1 MPTDQP
7 QMLRVLQSFPH
18 KIGSG
23 RIADTAWYQAQGV
36 AAAGAELT
44 VFPGVVHKPLPPQI
58 RVRPTLARGRWRI
71 PYKALGRARALGLHD
86 QIVARRLEQLAG
98 SVDVVHAWPLGA
110 RRTLKE
116 ARRLGI
122 TSVLE
127 RPNAHTRFAYTVVQ
141 QECER
146 IGVPLPR
153 NHEHAFNEH
162 YLRLE
167 EEEYELADFLL
178 CPSEFTRQTFLDAG
192 FPPGKLLRHTY
203 GYDETCFYPP
213 PEPRTREA
221 GLTMVYVGVA
231 AVRKGLHFALEA
243 WLRSRASK
251 EGTFLVAGEFL
262 PAYREHLA
270 AALEHPS
277 VHVLGHRDDVP
288 ELMRWSDVFVLPTIE
303 EGYGLACVEALASGC
318 VPLVSKACTEVCEHE
333 VNALVHPIGDV
344 DTLTRHI
351 NLLHDDR
358 EQLDRLS
365 ATAIEGAPRHT
376 WTRAGEVLL
385 GTYEEAV
392 AAGGSGSLHDL
403 ASPPTPDEIGRIPAD
418 LPE

>member
-1 MPTDQP
+1 MPSNQSQT
-7 QMLRVLQSFPH
+7 LRVLQSFPH

-44 VFPGVVHKPLPPQI
+44 VFPGVVHKPLPSQI

-86 QIVARRLEQLAG
+86 HIVARRLEHLAD
-98 SVDVVHAWPLGA
+98 SIDVVHAWPLGA
-110 RRTLKE
+110 RQTLRA

-153 NHEHAFNEH
+153 NHEHAFNED
-162 YLRLE
+162 YLRIE

-178 CPSEFTRQTFLDAG
+178 CPSDFTRQTFLDAG
-192 FPPGKLLRHTY
+192 LSPEKLLRHTY
-203 GYDETCFYPP
+203 GYDETLFYPP
-213 PEPRTREA
+213 PEPRTRHG

-243 WLRSRASK
+243 WLESRASQ

-270 AALEHPS
+270 RALEHPS
-277 VHVLGHRDDVP
+277 VRVLGHRDDVP
-288 ELMRWSDVFVLPTIE
+288 ELMRRSDVFVLPTIE

-333 VNALVHPIGDV
+333 VNALVHPIRDV
-344 DTLTRHI
+344 RTLARHI
-351 NLLHDDR
+351 NMLYDDR
-358 EQLDRLS
+358 ELLERLS
-365 ATAIEGAPRHT
+365 IAAIEAAPRHT
-376 WTRAGEVLL
+376 WARAGEALL
-385 GTYEEAV
+385 GAYEEAIT
-392 AAGGSGSLHDL
+392 ASATGGAVDL
-403 ASPPTPDEIGRIPAD
+403 AS
-418 LPE
+418 